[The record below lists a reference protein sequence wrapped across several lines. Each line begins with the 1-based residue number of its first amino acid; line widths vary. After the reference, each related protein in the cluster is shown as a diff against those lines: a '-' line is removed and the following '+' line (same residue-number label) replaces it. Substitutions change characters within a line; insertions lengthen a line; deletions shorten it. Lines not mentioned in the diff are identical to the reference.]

1 MLVGTEAEDASSWD
15 AVVGRFADRSLLQT
29 WEWAEAKVRTGP
41 WSVERILYRDGPEVV
56 GAAQVLTRSLPFR
69 LGGIAWVNRGPVWDL
84 GRGDGQVPSMLHDL
98 YERFVLGRNLY
109 LRVAPTVASDRLS
122 AVMPPGRA
130 FGQAGVSGH
139 GAGRLD
145 LTAPEER
152 LRAGLKQ
159 SWRRFLAKAERSGT
173 RVVTGRDDAIF
184 NRFLTAHGEVLDQAT
199 YRKSTTPSLL
209 GEVQR
214 QLPADR
220 RMLVLEAV
228 AKGQPVSWVLIA
240 TYGATGEYLAAVS
253 LPAAR
258 ALNCGQLLM
267 WNAILQLQREG
278 FREFDV
284 GGFDPEDT
292 VSGIS
297 HFKGGIN
304 PVPYRYCGEI
314 DAQANRWLRP
324 VIRRAIGI
332 GRIPLKLPGP
342 FGPLGRSGRAG
353 PTDPALRPAA
363 ARPVTSS
370 RSPSGRPAAGM
381 RSRATR

>member
-1 MLVGTEAEDASSWD
+1 MLVGTEAEDAPSWD
-15 AVVGRFADRSLLQT
+15 AIVARFADRSLLQT

-41 WSVERILYRDGPEVV
+41 WNVERIVYRDGREVV
-56 GAAQVLTRSLPFR
+56 GAAQVLTRSLPLR

-84 GRGDGQVPSMLHDL
+84 GRGDGRVPGILQDL
-98 YERFVLGRNLY
+98 YDRYAVGRNLY
-109 LRVAPTVASDRLS
+109 LRVAPTIAPDRLA
-122 AVMPPGRA
+122 AVLPPGGS
-130 FGQAGVSGH
+130 FGEPGVPGH

-145 LTAPEER
+145 LTASEER

-159 SWRRFLAKAERSGT
+159 SWRRFLVKAERMGT

-184 NRFLTAHGEVLDQAT
+184 NRFLAAHGEVLDHAT

-209 GEVQR
+209 GEFQR

-228 AKGQPVSWVLIA
+228 ADGQPMSWVLIA
-240 TYGATGEYLAAVS
+240 TYGATGEYLSAAS

-258 ALNCGQLLM
+258 ARNCGQLLM
-267 WNAILQLQREG
+267 WNAILHLKREG

-284 GGFDPEDT
+284 GGFDPQDT

-297 HFKGGIN
+297 HFKGGIS

-332 GRIPLKLPGP
+332 GRIPLKLPVR
-342 FGPLGRSGRAG
+342 FGPLGGGRSSPSDPVLLPASGR
-353 PTDPALRPAA
+353 R
-363 ARPVTSS
+363 
-370 RSPSGRPAAGM
+370 
-381 RSRATR
+381 